1 MPKLRAASEPS
12 SRPVIVWFRDDLR
25 LSDHP
30 ALSAAVRSGR
40 PVIPLYI
47 LDDRLGRPPGG
58 AARWWLH
65 HSLLALAASLSATAI
80 GPQRPARLILR
91 RGPAAE
97 VLRKLIETTDA
108 SGVICNRSYDPDR
121 EAADRVLRSTL
132 RCEFE
137 TLPGALLAEPSAL
150 RTGGGDPFRIF
161 TAFWNRLSSLEIAA
175 PLPKPRLIPGHAGT
189 LESER
194 LEDWKLLPRVAWDE
208 QFHSLWTPGEQGAA
222 ARVRT
227 FLGKR
232 LADYRNTRD
241 NPSLEGTSR
250 LSPHLRFGEVSAR
263 QLWHA
268 VLHGHAHA
276 PSELTGNGFLREL
289 GWREFAQHTLHHFPS
304 LPERA
309 LRREFEAFEWREDA
323 AALEAWQRGRTG
335 YPIVDAGMRELW
347 HTGWMHNRVR
357 MIVGSFLVKDLLLPW
372 QRGEAWFWD
381 TLVDADRASNALNW
395 QWVSGCGVDAA
406 PYFRIFNPVAQSER
420 FDPEGAYLR
429 RWLPELRELPAPA
442 IHSPWTIAPLVLA
455 SAGVRLGET
464 YPWPLVEHAAAR
476 KAALARFERL
486 RQRAAR

>member
-1 MPKLRAASEPS
+1 MPKALVASDPS

-25 LSDHP
+25 LSDNP
-30 ALSAAVRSGR
+30 ALSAATQSGR
-40 PVIPLYI
+40 PVIPVYI
-47 LDDRLGRPPGG
+47 LDERAGRPLGG

-65 HSLLALAASLSATAI
+65 HSLLALASSLSAAAND
-80 GPQRPARLILR
+80 PQRPAQLILR
-91 RGPAAE
+91 RGAAE
-97 VLRKLIETTDA
+97 LVLRELIETTGA
-108 SGVICNRSYDPDR
+108 SGVLCNRSYDPAR
-121 EAADRVLRSTL
+121 EAADTALRSTL
-132 RCEFE
+132 RAEFK
-137 TLPGALLAEPSAL
+137 TFPGALLAEPSAL

-161 TAFWNRLSSLEIAA
+161 TAFWNRLSALEIAR
-175 PLPKPRLIPGHAGT
+175 PLPKPRAIPGPAGRI
-189 LESER
+189 ESER
-194 LEDWKLLPRVAWDE
+194 LEDWKLLPRVAWDA
-208 QFHSLWTPGEQGAA
+208 QFHSAWTPGEQGAA

-232 LADYRNTRD
+232 LPDYRNTRD
-241 NPSLEGTSR
+241 SPALEGTSR

-263 QLWHA
+263 QLWHS
-268 VLHGHAHA
+268 VLHGHVDAR
-276 PSELTGNGFLREL
+276 SELTGNGFLREL

-309 LRREFEAFEWREDA
+309 LRREFETFEWRQDA
-323 AALEAWQRGRTG
+323 AALEAWQRGHTG

-372 QRGEAWFWD
+372 QLGEAWFWD

-429 RWLPELRELPAPA
+429 RWLPELRALPAPA
-442 IHSPWTIAPLVLA
+442 IHSPWTIAPQVLA

-464 YPWPLVEHAAAR
+464 YPRPLVEHAVAR
-476 KAALARFERL
+476 KDALARFERL